1 VINVVVPG
9 NLSEEQ
15 RELTRRLNETIEAEN
30 LQPSQEGFFSKV
42 RRAFG

>member
-1 VINVVVPG
+1 MINVVVPG

-15 RELTRRLNETIEAEN
+15 RDLTQRLNETIEPQN
-30 LQPSQEGFFSKV
+30 LETSQEGFFSKV